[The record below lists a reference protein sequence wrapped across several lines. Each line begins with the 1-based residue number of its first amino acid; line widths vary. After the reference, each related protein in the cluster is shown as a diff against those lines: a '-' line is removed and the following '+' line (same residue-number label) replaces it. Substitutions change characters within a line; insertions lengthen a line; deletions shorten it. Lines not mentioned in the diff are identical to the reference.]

1 MARVTDDRRDEG
13 EARRSPESV
22 ARRFRTAFGD
32 AELRLYR
39 APGRVNLIGEHTDYN
54 DGFVLPAA
62 IDLAA
67 WVAAA
72 PRTDRTLRIVAADL
86 GRRAERSL
94 DEHDP
99 SPARDW
105 SDYVFG
111 VALELERAGHRLR
124 GADLLVTSDV
134 PVGAGMSSS
143 AALEVAVALALL
155 DLAGHAVDPVA
166 VARLCQ
172 AAENRFVGT
181 RCGIMDQFASCCG
194 RAGHALFLDCRS
206 LAVEEVAMP
215 DDVAILVCDSRV
227 SHALAEGAY
236 NERRASCEGAVRILG
251 HGRPEIRALRDVR
264 PDELKLL
271 LDELPDDVLR
281 RRCRHV
287 VTENA
292 RVGDAV
298 KALQVGDLPR
308 LGALLRA
315 SHESLRRDYEVSC
328 EELDF
333 LVEAASGCAGVHGSR
348 LMGGGFGGSTI
359 SLVRPDAVP
368 DVAAVLRESY
378 RGRYGRPPGL
388 HVCRPAHGARRVC

>member
-1 MARVTDDRRDEG
+1 MRPDVQNGNAVP
-13 EARRSPESV
+13 RSPESV
-22 ARRFRTAFGD
+22 AQRFV
-32 AELRLYR
+32 AELGSPDPRLYR

-72 PRTDRTLRIVAADL
+72 PRDDRVLRIVAADL

-94 DEHDP
+94 DERDP

-105 SDYVFG
+105 SDYAFG
-111 VALELERAGHRLR
+111 VALELERAGHRLC
-124 GADLLVTSDV
+124 GADLLVTSEV

-155 DLAGHAVDPVA
+155 DLAGLALDPVE

-181 RCGIMDQFASCCG
+181 RCGIMDQFASCRG
-194 RAGHALFLDCRS
+194 RAGHALHLDCRS
-206 LAVEEVAMP
+206 LEAEEVPVP
-215 DDVAILVCDSRV
+215 DEVAILVCDSRV
-227 SHALAEGAY
+227 AHALADGAY
-236 NERRASCEGAVRILG
+236 NDRRASCEAAVRILAR
-251 HGRPEIRALRDVR
+251 GRPEIRALRDVA
-264 PDELKLL
+264 PDELEGALG
-271 LDELPDDVLR
+271 ELPDDVLR

-292 RVGDAV
+292 RVGEAV
-298 KALQVGDLPR
+298 RALRMGDLPR
-308 LGALLRA
+308 VGGLMRA

-328 EELDF
+328 DELDF
-333 LVEAASGCAGVHGSR
+333 LVEAAERCDGVLGSR

-359 SLVRPDAVP
+359 SLVRPGAVT
-368 DVAAVLRESY
+368 DVAAALRESY
-378 RGRYGRPPGL
+378 RGRYGKVPGM
-388 HVCRPAHGARRVC
+388 HVCRTADGARRVR

>member
-1 MARVTDDRRDEG
+1 MGNDVQNGSA
-13 EARRSPESV
+13 ARRSPASV
-22 ARRFRTAFGD
+22 AERFS
-32 AELRLYR
+32 AELGNAAPRLYR

-72 PRTDRTLRIVAADL
+72 PRDDRVLRIAAADL
-86 GRRAERSL
+86 GRHAERSL
-94 DEHDP
+94 DERDP

-105 SDYVFG
+105 SDYAFG

-155 DLAGHAVDPVA
+155 DLAGLALDPVE

-181 RCGIMDQFASCCG
+181 RCGIMDQFASCRG
-194 RAGHALFLDCRS
+194 RAGHALHLDCRS
-206 LAVEEVAMP
+206 LEAEEVPVP
-215 DDVAILVCDSRV
+215 DEVAILVCDSRV
-227 SHALAEGAY
+227 SHALADGAY
-236 NERRASCEGAVRILG
+236 NDRRASCEAAVRILAR
-251 HGRPEIRALRDVR
+251 GRPEIRALRDVA
-264 PDELKLL
+264 PDELEGALG
-271 LDELPDDVLR
+271 ELPDDVLR

-292 RVGDAV
+292 RVGEAV
-298 KALQVGDLPR
+298 RALRMGDLPR
-308 LGALLRA
+308 VGGLMRA

-328 EELDF
+328 DELDF
-333 LVEAASGCAGVHGSR
+333 LVEAAERCDGVLGSR

-359 SLVRPDAVP
+359 SLVRPGAVT
-368 DVAAVLRESY
+368 DVAAALRESY
-378 RGRYGRPPGL
+378 RGRYGKVPGM
-388 HVCRPAHGARRVC
+388 HVCRTADGARRVR